1 MRPVTRNLV
10 LVLLAVIVA
19 LLALG
24 ALPGYLGSGD
34 PYYVEATTAGDEG
47 PTVVADDLSERRF
60 PYAFGAMAAAE
71 DGEQPARSEAYY
83 EGPVG
88 FKEAFTH
95 TPFDEFGEFESR
107 NREAVER
114 AEDSPVGD
122 VAHLSYG
129 GTRYRLEIVRV
140 EEGEA

>member
-10 LVLLAVIVA
+10 VALLVLLAV

-24 ALPGYLGSGD
+24 SLPGFLGSGD
-34 PYYVEATTAGDEG
+34 PYYVEAT
-47 PTVVADDLSERRF
+47 VADGEGTTIAADNLSERRF
-60 PYAFGAMAAAE
+60 PYTFGALEAATA
-71 DGEQPARSEAYY
+71 GESPARSEAYY

-95 TPFDEFGEFESR
+95 TPFDEFAEFETR

-114 AEDSPVGD
+114 GADSHVGD
-122 VAHLSYG
+122 VAVVTYDG
-129 GTRYRLEIVRV
+129 QRYRLEVVRPEV
-140 EEGEA
+140 DS